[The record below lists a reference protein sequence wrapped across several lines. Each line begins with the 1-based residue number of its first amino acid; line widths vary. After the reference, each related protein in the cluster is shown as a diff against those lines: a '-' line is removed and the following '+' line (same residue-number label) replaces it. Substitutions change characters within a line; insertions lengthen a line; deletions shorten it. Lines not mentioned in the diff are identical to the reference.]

1 MLKILLTFCSVLI
14 SYSAYSQQVSDMR
27 AELDKLNR
35 QIVLTYNLS
44 ADENKLD
51 KYEIQLYLSM
61 NGGQSFE
68 KDPLIYVTG
77 NVGKGVSPGNDR
89 KIQWRYL
96 TENPSFT
103 GKNIVFKIVAK
114 LDVEAYEKRLEQLGG
129 AKRAFNSLVFPGW
142 GDAKVREGK
151 NYWLIGVASYGLVG
165 TGLYL
170 HFKAKNNFENF
181 QNATNIPQGDVYL
194 NNFEDQNRLSR
205 ILLGAG
211 AGIWL
216 VDVVGVWLKGK
227 KNTREL
233 NELRQA
239 RKNRTSWHFDWQAN
253 PQFGY
258 ASLKFRF

>member
-1 MLKILLTFCSVLI
+1 MQKSLGLFLILLSFYSGYAQQI
-14 SYSAYSQQVSDMR
+14 SDLR

-35 QIVLTYNLS
+35 QIIITYNLNTT
-44 ADENKLD
+44 DNKSD
-51 KYEIQLYLSM
+51 KFEVQLYLSM

-68 KDPLIYVTG
+68 KEPLIYVTG

-103 GKNIVFKIVAK
+103 GKNIVFKVIAK
-114 LDVEAYEKRLEQLGG
+114 LDVDAYEKRLAQLGG
-129 AKRAFNSLVFPGW
+129 ADKAFNSLLFPGW

-151 NYWLIGVASYGLVG
+151 NYWLVGVVSYSLVG

-170 HFKAKNNFENF
+170 HFKAKSNYDSF
-181 QNATNIPQGDVYL
+181 QNSSNIPQADVYFK
-194 NNFEDQNRLSR
+194 NSKDQNRLSR
-205 ILLGAG
+205 VLLGAG

-216 VDVVGVWLKGK
+216 VDVVSVWLKGK

-239 RKNRTSWHFDWQAN
+239 RKNRTSWHFDWQAT
-253 PQFGY
+253 PQSAF
-258 ASLKFRF
+258 ASLRLKF

>member
-1 MLKILLTFCSVLI
+1 MCKILLTFLSILI
-14 SYSAYSQQVSDMR
+14 SHLAYSQQVSDMR

-44 ADENKLD
+44 ANDNKLD
-51 KYEIQLYLSM
+51 KYEVQLYLSM

-68 KDPLIYVTG
+68 KEPLIYVTG
-77 NVGKGVSPGNDR
+77 NVGKGVSAGNDR

-103 GKNIVFKIVAK
+103 GKNIVFKIIAK

-129 AKRAFNSLVFPGW
+129 ANRAFNSLIFPGW

-151 NYWLIGVASYGLVG
+151 NYWLIGLVSYGLVG

-170 HFKAKNNFENF
+170 HFNAKKNFENWQNSNNTPQADVYFNNFEN
-181 QNATNIPQGDVYL
+181 
-194 NNFEDQNRLSR
+194 QNRLSR

-211 AGIWL
+211 AGVWIA
-216 VDVVGVWLKGK
+216 DVVGVWLKGK

-239 RKNRTSWHFDWQAN
+239 RKNRTSWHFDWQVN

-258 ASLKFRF
+258 ASIKLKF